1 MAHRRPLEVHAT
13 IDQRDDAAATE
24 RFRDALRARIVTI
37 ELPTGDARSS
47 LLQSMVT
54 FAVDHDE
61 HQLAEL
67 RARVDALAAEHG
79 VRVLRVKVECP
90 PRADSRALYR
100 ESHALLR
107 GPRGWFDA
115 PGDDVRAVVHRHG
128 ARLSRRVRR
137 EADGGAVER
146 FFTRRDRGSFDETGA
161 RHRAWMDDLSRAL
174 AGHREVTVVKVHD
187 EAVLWDDHE
196 ALDEGWR

>member
-1 MAHRRPLEVHAT
+1 MEVHAT
-13 IDQRDDAAATE
+13 VDERGDAVATE
-24 RFRDALRARIVTI
+24 RFRHALRARIVTI

-47 LLQSMVT
+47 LVQSMLT

-61 HQLAEL
+61 NQLAEL
-67 RARVDALAAEHG
+67 RARVGALAAEHG
-79 VRVLRVKVECP
+79 VRVLRVKVEAA

-107 GPRGWFDA
+107 GPRGWFEVL
-115 PGDDVRAVVHRHG
+115 GDDVRAVVDRHG

-137 EADGGAVER
+137 EADDGAVER
-146 FFTRRDRGSFDETGA
+146 FFTRRDRGSFDEAGA
-161 RHRAWMDDLSRAL
+161 RHRAWMDDLGRAL